1 MGRLGKDCSWIWDY
15 GLKGAKAANGHLRR
29 VRAGHGEF
37 GEAEDGSHQRDC
49 ASSGK
54 VSGTLRNLQGEHVA
68 SDTTCLHTHEFV
80 LAAAERCRISHHRAL
95 RGIQARQVVRYH
107 LPV

>member
-1 MGRLGKDCSWIWDY
+1 MGRLGKDCSWIWDN
-15 GLKGAKAANGHLRR
+15 GLKGANGHLRR

-68 SDTTCLHTHEFV
+68 SDTSYIRVMHSLNGFSSR
-80 LAAAERCRISHHRAL
+80 AAERAAAPSSAAWYT
-95 RGIQARQVVRYH
+95 G
-107 LPV
+107 

>member
-1 MGRLGKDCSWIWDY
+1 MGRLGKDCSWIWDN
-15 GLKGAKAANGHLRR
+15 GLKGATGAAAANGHLRR

-54 VSGTLRNLQGEHVA
+54 VSGTLPNLQGEHVA
-68 SDTTCLHTHEFV
+68 SDTSYTRVMHSF
-80 LAAAERCRISHHRAL
+80 
-95 RGIQARQVVRYH
+95 
-107 LPV
+107 